1 MSKEELKELL
11 KNNSTEV
18 MHELSASD
26 LVDIKE
32 FANVSLEIDRKT
44 FDYYYKIDIDELLKS
59 EMPTE
64 EFDKLKNQGWSIFED
79 KIILFLKS

>member
-32 FANVSLEIDRKT
+32 FVNVSLEIDRKT

>member
-11 KNNSTEV
+11 KSNSTEV

-32 FANVSLEIDRKT
+32 FVNVSLEIDRKT
-44 FDYYYKIDIDELLKS
+44 FDYYYKINIDELLKS

-79 KIILFLKS
+79 KVILFLKS

>member
-18 MHELSASD
+18 MHELNASD

-32 FANVSLEIDRKT
+32 FVNVSLEIDRKT

>member
-32 FANVSLEIDRKT
+32 FVNVSLEIDRKT

-64 EFDKLKNQGWSIFED
+64 EFNKLKNQGWSIFED
-79 KIILFLKS
+79 KVILFLKS

>member
-32 FANVSLEIDRKT
+32 FVNVSLEIDRKT

-79 KIILFLKS
+79 KVILFLKS

>member
-32 FANVSLEIDRKT
+32 FVNVSLEIDRKT
-44 FDYYYKIDIDELLKS
+44 FDYYYKINIDELLKS

-64 EFDKLKNQGWSIFED
+64 EFDKLKNQGWSIFEN
-79 KIILFLKS
+79 KVILFLKS

>member
-11 KNNSTEV
+11 KSNSTEV

-32 FANVSLEIDRKT
+32 FVNVSLEIDRKT

>member
-32 FANVSLEIDRKT
+32 FVNVSLEIDRKT
-44 FDYYYKIDIDELLKS
+44 FDYYYKINIDELLKS

-79 KIILFLKS
+79 KVILFLKS